1 MLAVMKFSQFLTNGV
16 FAWDNGQGPWAKA
29 GKTGK
34 TGAHTPKAERP
45 YVGRSS
51 GPAAQPD
58 LEDVVNQMAEKLR
71 GFWRDGGGNGGF
83 GGGKFGGNGPLG
95 IALEWWA
102 AAFVLLWVM
111 SGVYIVAP
119 EQQGVVTR
127 FGAYV
132 RTDDSGLNYHAPW
145 PIERVVKLPVTRV
158 NQMEIGFR
166 SNGNGMDSID
176 VPAES
181 LMLTGDQNIV
191 DLDFTVNWKIANP
204 ASFLFNVADQQG
216 TLYDVAES
224 VMRETIGKH
233 PIDDALTSNK
243 AAIQHEAKL
252 HMQRVL
258 DGYGLGIAIVNV
270 ALQKVNPPSE
280 VIDAFRDV
288 QAANADK
295 QRMINEARGY
305 ANQIVPLARGEAARM
320 IEQAAGY
327 KSAKIAEATGA
338 AQRFNEQVGA
348 YQQAPGVT
356 RDRLYYE
363 TMQDV
368 MTNVPK
374 VITTSK
380 SANGVIPFLPL
391 DRLGR
396 VAPAA
401 GPVNLQGEAR

>member
-1 MLAVMKFSQFLTNGV
+1 MLTAMKFTKLFANGM
-16 FAWDNGQGPWAKA
+16 FAWDNGQGPWAK
-29 GKTGK
+29 TGK
-34 TGAHTPKAERP
+34 SGKASAQKPKAERP
-45 YVGRSS
+45 YAGRPT

-71 GFWRDGGGNGGF
+71 GFWRDGGGS
-83 GGGKFGGNGPLG
+83 GGGNFSGKGPLG
-95 IALEWWA
+95 IGLEWWGA
-102 AAFVLLWVM
+102 AVVLFWVA
-111 SGVYIVAP
+111 SGIYIVAP

-132 RTDDSGLNYHAPW
+132 RTDDSGLNYRAPW
-145 PIERVVKLPVTRV
+145 PVEKVVKLPVTRV
-158 NQMEIGFR
+158 NQLEIGFR
-166 SNGNGMDSID
+166 SGANGMETMD
-176 VPAES
+176 VSAES

-191 DLDFTVNWKIANP
+191 DLDFTVNWKISSPSA
-204 ASFLFNVADQQG
+204 FLFNVADPQG

-224 VMRETIGKH
+224 VMRETIGRH

-243 AAIQHEAKL
+243 AAIQHEAKV

-258 DGYGLGIAIVNV
+258 NAYGLGIVIVNV
-270 ALQKVNPPSE
+270 ALQKVNPPTE

-320 IEQAAGY
+320 IEQAEGY
-327 KSAKIAEATGA
+327 KAAKVAEATGA
-338 AQRFNEQVGA
+338 AQRFDAQVGA

-356 RDRLYYE
+356 RDRLYFD

-368 MTNVPK
+368 MSNVPK

-380 SANGVIPFLPL
+380 NANGVVPFLPL
-391 DRLGR
+391 DRLIK
-396 VAPAA
+396 PAA
-401 GPVNLQGEAR
+401 GPSSAQGETR